1 MKVAFATLGC
11 RVNVYESEAMT
22 EKFIKEGYEV
32 TSFDEFSDV
41 YVINTC
47 TVTNMGDKKSRQMI
61 SRARRKNPEAIIA
74 VVGCYS
80 QIASEEISQIE
91 GVDVVLGSRN
101 KGEIVY
107 WVNRAREERKQIVEV
122 SDVLKNKQFEELFI
136 EEYQDKTRAFLKI
149 QDGCNRFCSYC
160 LIPFA
165 RGAVCSKEP
174 EKIISEVK
182 ELAKN
187 GFKEIILS
195 GVHTASYGVDL
206 EGNWSLVKV
215 LEEINE
221 VEGIERIRIGSID
234 PTFFSEGVIEKIVE
248 LKKMCP
254 HFHLSLQSGCD
265 TTLKRM
271 NRHYTAED
279 YKVVVE
285 NLRRYMPDVSITT
298 DIIVGFPGES
308 EKEFNETY
316 DFLSGIK
323 LSKMHIFKYSPRTGT
338 KAAEMDFQVDGNIK
352 EQRSNKLIELNSKNE
367 KEFMEKFLNKEMDVL
382 YEEEVKGREKYYI
395 GYTPNYIK
403 VITHSEEDL
412 KGRILSTK
420 LMSAESE
427 NMIGEI

>member
-1 MKVAFATLGC
+1 
-11 RVNVYESEAMT
+11 
-22 EKFIKEGYEV
+22 
-32 TSFDEFSDV
+32 
-41 YVINTC
+41 
-47 TVTNMGDKKSRQMI
+47 
-61 SRARRKNPEAIIA
+61 
-74 VVGCYS
+74 
-80 QIASEEISQIE
+80 
-91 GVDVVLGSRN
+91 
-101 KGEIVY
+101 
-107 WVNRAREERKQIVEV
+107 
-122 SDVLKNKQFEELFI
+122 
-136 EEYQDKTRAFLKI
+136 
-149 QDGCNRFCSYC
+149 
-160 LIPFA
+160 
-165 RGAVCSKEP
+165 
-174 EKIISEVK
+174 
-182 ELAKN
+182 
-187 GFKEIILS
+187 
-195 GVHTASYGVDL
+195 
-206 EGNWSLVKV
+206 
-215 LEEINE
+215 
-221 VEGIERIRIGSID
+221 
-234 PTFFSEGVIEKIVE
+234 
-248 LKKMCP
+248 MCP

-367 KEFMEKFLNKEMDVL
+367 KEFMEKFLNREMDVL